1 MTSSKCM
8 TWLIYVKSRGNSN
21 CEKALYKREEAASS
35 RALPQIGDSNMRKLR
50 LKNDGEGFYHVGSRC
65 VDRTF
70 RFNDEDK
77 THIVDQMRRMAT
89 FCGIEVNTYAVMTN
103 HFHIL
108 VHVLPKRKLT
118 DDELVTRVAALYG
131 HDKAEE
137 FRSNWRAYRRNGGA
151 AAMQRLE
158 EERGAL
164 LRRMGDLSIYMKEL
178 KQWISRDYNR
188 KVGRVGTLWED
199 RFWSCLLEDSA
210 ETLLSVAAY
219 IDRNAV
225 RAGIVERPEDYRWCG
240 YAEAHAGREVARKAL
255 AAIFRDSEMAWA
267 EANQRYGWLIHA
279 VSDTP
284 AEQKLEHDA
293 VFRRALAIG
302 SRGFILKTYARFH
315 KVFGARKRL
324 SEPFVTRI
332 GPQNTPLCAS
342 HKPRK
347 MVVG

>member
-1 MTSSKCM
+1 
-8 TWLIYVKSRGNSN
+8 
-21 CEKALYKREEAASS
+21 
-35 RALPQIGDSNMRKLR
+35 MRKLR

-70 RFNDEDK
+70 RFNDDDK
-77 THIVDQMRRMAT
+77 THIVDQLRRMAT

-108 VHVLPKRKLT
+108 VHVLPKGELT

-137 FRSNWRAYRRNGGA
+137 FRSGWTAYRRDGGA
-151 AAMQRLE
+151 VAMQRLE

-210 ETLLSVAAY
+210 ETLSAVAAY

-225 RAGIVERPEDYRWCG
+225 RAGIVEHPEDYRWCG
-240 YAEAHAGREVARKAL
+240 YAEAHAGREAARKAL
-255 AAIFRDSEMAWA
+255 AAIFRDSGMAWA
-267 EANQRYGWLIHA
+267 DADRRYGWLIHA

-284 AEQKLEHDA
+284 AARKLEHDT

-302 SRGFILKTYARFH
+302 SRDFILETYARFH
-315 KVFGARKRL
+315 KVFGARKRPA
-324 SEPFVTRI
+324 EPFMTDI
-332 GPQNTPLCAS
+332 GAPNSPLCAS

-347 MVVG
+347 MVAG

>member
-1 MTSSKCM
+1 
-8 TWLIYVKSRGNSN
+8 
-21 CEKALYKREEAASS
+21 
-35 RALPQIGDSNMRKLR
+35 MRKLR

-70 RFNDEDK
+70 RFNDDDK

-89 FCGIEVNTYAVMTN
+89 FCGIEVNTYVVMTN

-108 VHVLPKRKLT
+108 VHVLPKGELT

-137 FRSNWRAYRRNGGA
+137 FRSNWRAYRQNGGA
-151 AAMQRLE
+151 VAMQRLE

-210 ETLLSVAAY
+210 ETLSTVAAY

-225 RAGIVERPEDYRWCG
+225 RAGIVERPEDYKWCG
-240 YAEAHAGREVARKAL
+240 YAEAHAGREAAQKAL
-255 AAIFRDSEMAWA
+255 SAIFRDSPGIEWTAA
-267 EANQRYGWLIHA
+267 EERYGWLIHA
-279 VSDTP
+279 VSDTSTGVSGTP
-284 AEQKLEHDA
+284 AVQNLEQDA
-293 VFRRALAIG
+293 VFRRVLALG
-302 SRGFILKTYARFH
+302 SRSFILETYARFQ
-315 KVFGARKRL
+315 KVFGARKRPA
-324 SEPFVTRI
+324 EPYVTDI
-332 GPQNTPLCAS
+332 GTQNDALCAS
-342 HKPRK
+342 HRPRR

>member
-1 MTSSKCM
+1 MWRPGGTP
-8 TWLIYVKSRGNSN
+8 SRIGN
-21 CEKALYKREEAASS
+21 
-35 RALPQIGDSNMRKLR
+35 SNMRKLR

-70 RFNDEDK
+70 RFNDDDK
-77 THIVDQMRRMAT
+77 THIVDQIHRMAK

-108 VHVLPKRKLT
+108 LHVLPKGDLA
-118 DDELVTRVAALYG
+118 DDELIARVVALYG
-131 HDKAEE
+131 HEKAEVY
-137 FRSNWRAYRRNGGA
+137 RSDWAAYRRDGGA

-158 EERGAL
+158 EERSAL

-178 KQWISRDYNR
+178 KQWISRDYNK

-210 ETLLSVAAY
+210 ETLSSVAAY

-240 YAEAHAGREVARKAL
+240 YAEAHAGREAARKAL
-255 AAIFRDSEMAWA
+255 AAIFRNPKMDWA
-267 EANQRYGWLIHA
+267 DAEQRYGWLIHA
-279 VSDTP
+279 VSDTS
-284 AEQKLEHDA
+284 AERKLEHDA

-302 SRGFILKTYARFH
+302 SRGFILETYARFH
-315 KVFGARKRL
+315 KVFGARKRPA
-324 SEPFVTRI
+324 EPFVTDI
-332 GPQNTPLCAS
+332 GTQNETLYAS
-342 HKPRK
+342 HKPRR
-347 MVVG
+347 MVAG